1 MLHNQVSVSPQARA
15 NVCTGDPG
23 GQKKGGR
30 GESQFSRQPKVVDRK
45 STIHVPTAPLCS
57 RCALGG
63 TLCPPP
69 QGTPSP
75 SVPLG
80 LSAQPLPIPQKQP
93 TSLQVSWHKKRS
105 SGFCLKLFFSELAL
119 GSSCPLCPLAGGFT
133 GRSQASQEHP
143 TALLTPGILWK
154 RPSFKPQRA
163 LCSLAR
169 QGKLSARF
177 F

>member
-15 NVCTGDPG
+15 NVCTGDPR

-63 TLCPPP
+63 TL
-69 QGTPSP
+69 
-75 SVPLG
+75 
-80 LSAQPLPIPQKQP
+80 LSAAAGHPFSQCSPWTGSAAPPDPSKTTNQPPSFLAQKAKFRVLPQ
-93 TSLQVSWHKKRS
+93 TL
-105 SGFCLKLFFSELAL
+105 FSELAL

-133 GRSQASQEHP
+133 GRSQTSQEHP

-169 QGKLSARF
+169 QGKLFARF